1 MKKLKCAYDAAQQQ
15 DGASISE
22 GEIEDD
28 HPNDDTDLLP
38 ASQSGAL
45 VDDLVHEV
53 TESEPID
60 QALPEKISTILN
72 NILASGLIEQALA
85 KRKESVKR
93 PENCNS
99 YVLPK

>member
-1 MKKLKCAYDAAQQQ
+1 VKKLKCAYDAAQQQ

-28 HPNDDTDLLP
+28 HPNDEATDLLP

-53 TESEPID
+53 TESEPKVNQSHCRPWGQNQHRRRTD
-60 QALPEKISTILN
+60 VFRTGEK
-72 NILASGLIEQALA
+72 
-85 KRKESVKR
+85 SVKQ
-93 PENCNS
+93 
-99 YVLPK
+99 K

>member
-28 HPNDDTDLLP
+28 HPNDEATDLLP

-53 TESEPID
+53 TESEPTD
-60 QALPEKISTILN
+60 QALPEKISTILTY
-72 NILASGLIEQALA
+72 LASGLNEQHWPNG
-85 KRKESVKR
+85 KKV
-93 PENCNS
+93 
-99 YVLPK
+99 